1 LKVFLFLSDVSS
13 KQILEYIVLGTG
25 DIFVTSKLY
34 PSTTNM
40 AELPRFGMNLQVNGE
55 FRNVSWYG
63 RGPWENYQDRK
74 SASFVGL
81 YKTTVDELF
90 TPYVRPQENGYRTDV
105 RWFTLTGESSSGLL
119 ISGAPLICF
128 SALRYT
134 YDDMKGFKHAGK
146 HPWEMEKKPFIDLNV
161 DYLQQGV
168 GGDDSWWAR
177 VHPQYTLPAKEYSYT
192 YRIRPY
198 DKAKEDPAVL
208 GRERFFVE
216 ENQ

>member
-1 LKVFLFLSDVSS
+1 
-13 KQILEYIVLGTG
+13 
-25 DIFVTSKLY
+25 
-34 PSTTNM
+34 
-40 AELPRFGMNLQVNGE
+40 
-55 FRNVSWYG
+55 
-63 RGPWENYQDRK
+63 
-74 SASFVGL
+74 
-81 YKTTVDELF
+81 
-90 TPYVRPQENGYRTDV
+90 
-105 RWFTLTGESSSGLL
+105 
-119 ISGAPLICF
+119 
-128 SALRYT
+128 
-134 YDDMKGFKHAGK
+134 MKGFKHAGK